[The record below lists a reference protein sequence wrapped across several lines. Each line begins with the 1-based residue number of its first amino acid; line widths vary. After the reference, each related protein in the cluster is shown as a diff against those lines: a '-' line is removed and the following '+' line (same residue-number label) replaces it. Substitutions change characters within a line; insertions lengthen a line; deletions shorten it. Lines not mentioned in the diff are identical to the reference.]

1 MSTESPIRVLLAI
14 DEQQTRRVL
23 AALLS
28 LEEGIQVIA
37 EIGHGDDVVDAVR
50 RYRPDVAVIDAEPP
64 GSDGLTAAVLIGGR
78 CAIVVLTSFGRPGY
92 LRRAMAAGVGGFLG
106 KDASADELAAAIRK
120 VAAGG
125 RYLDTELAA
134 ASMTTAD
141 SPLSEH
147 ERDALRLAGGGAT
160 ITKIAVELHVSETM
174 ARGLVSSAMTKL
186 NAEGHHEA
194 VHTARRQGWL

>member
-28 LEEGIQVIA
+28 LEEGVQVIA
-37 EIGHGDDVVDAVR
+37 EVGHGDDIADAVR
-50 RYRPDVAVIDAEPP
+50 RQRPDVAVIDAEPP
-64 GSDGLTAAVLIGGR
+64 GGDGLAAAVRIGGH

-106 KDASADELAAAIRK
+106 KDAPTDELAAAIRK

-125 RYLDTELAA
+125 RYLDTELAL
-134 ASMTTAD
+134 ASMTTGD
-141 SPLSEH
+141 SPLTDR

-160 ITKIAVELHVSETM
+160 ITKIAIELHVSETI